1 MLAER
6 LAFLVKIIPTGDILS
21 LIFAEEKIK
30 RYLWRIIFKLFTNE
44 KLYNDDPRKHHEPVC
59 DEGDYAAV

>member
-1 MLAER
+1 MPAGR
-6 LAFLVKIIPTGDILS
+6 SVFPVKIIPTRQILS

-30 RYLWRIIFKLFTNE
+30 RYLWRIIFNLFTNE
-44 KLYNDDPRKHHEPVC
+44 KLYNDDPRKHHEPIC